1 MNYTI
6 DKNFIFYDHN
16 WYEELYWMECTH
28 VGWKVQNMMTLYLLT
43 NGIQGTFV
51 GWIPDWYGRR
61 KTVMYTFGA
70 SLCIQIVFIFNQDHL
85 MRTLC
90 FFCLALC
97 NVKNGCAYVWAFESA
112 GVKHKMF
119 VTTIMN
125 AFDRSTLF
133 VTGFFLVFITRWW
146 LVIAMF
152 YWTVGV
158 FAFVL
163 AYFYLP
169 ESPLWLVMNNR
180 NAEAIAIF
188 NQMAVVNGS
197 EGRIQENTEFTE
209 MQNNTKAA
217 PVVDDASSSEYSFIV
232 SAGGDLSA
240 ASFAIHSQANDEQ
253 KSIASA
259 RFLQM

>member
-1 MNYTI
+1 
-6 DKNFIFYDHN
+6 
-16 WYEELYWMECTH
+16 
-28 VGWKVQNMMTLYLLT
+28 
-43 NGIQGTFV
+43 
-51 GWIPDWYGRR
+51 
-61 KTVMYTFGA
+61 
-70 SLCIQIVFIFNQDHL
+70 
-85 MRTLC
+85 
-90 FFCLALC
+90 
-97 NVKNGCAYVWAFESA
+97 
-112 GVKHKMF
+112 
-119 VTTIMN
+119 MN

-240 ASFAIHSQANDEQ
+240 ASFAIHSQASDEQ